1 MKLWNFCTDW
11 FSKGSESQIFFVAIL
26 LLLSHEWVF
35 SRDFTMTVVN
45 GKVCKPCDLHKSCV
59 TLKSTQVLDT
69 SNKWTAR
76 QTVLARWPMLNFLE
90 QKNSWN
96 YDLFTH
102 WTHGHHGWK
111 TWWCMQVELMQVHLY
126 NGVHYEL
133 EHQYQT
139 SVHYDILFLGPKM
152 NANPSWFILKW
163 RLPFIK
169 IKVFNP
175 KSSEHE
181 VLWQCIVNKK
191 LFLFKSNPAWLK
203 TKKHEVVETQWI
215 IMIQEASTQTENW
228 SSVIWMC
235 VEKKF
240 SLSHLIVT
248 HIPSIHEWWISL
260 LA

>member
-1 MKLWNFCTDW
+1 MTYAQLPWAKELLKLW
-11 FSKGSESQIFFVAIL
+11 FVY
-26 LLLSHEWVF
+26 
-35 SRDFTMTVVN
+35 
-45 GKVCKPCDLHKSCV
+45 
-59 TLKSTQVLDT
+59 TL
-69 SNKWTAR
+69 
-76 QTVLARWPMLNFLE
+76 
-90 QKNSWN
+90 NSWSSWVKN
-96 YDLFTH
+96 
-102 WTHGHHGWK
+102 
-111 TWWCMQVELMQVHLY
+111 MVVHAGGADAGAPPN

-235 VEKKF
+235 VEKKVL
-240 SLSHLIVT
+240 SLSVI
-248 HIPSIHEWWISL
+248 
-260 LA
+260 